1 MPGTD
6 SSPCR
11 VVAPE
16 GTVNAGD
23 AGIRVSGNIIIAAR
37 FVLNVD
43 NIQVSGQSKGV
54 PKVETKTASL
64 TNETKDKAAA
74 DAVKDVTRQAPSDR
88 PSVIIVE
95 VLGYGGDG
103 GEEIRRRDEE
113 ERRGREGE
121 RTYNINSP
129 YQVLGVG
136 ALTDDQVAGLA
147 AEKRASSRRP

>member
-1 MPGTD
+1 
-6 SSPCR
+6 
-11 VVAPE
+11 
-16 GTVNAGD
+16 
-23 AGIRVSGNIIIAAR
+23 
-37 FVLNVD
+37 
-43 NIQVSGQSKGV
+43 
-54 PKVETKTASL
+54 
-64 TNETKDKAAA
+64 
-74 DAVKDVTRQAPSDR
+74 
-88 PSVIIVE
+88 VIIVE